1 MRPII
6 LGTRK
11 SPLALKQADI
21 VKTALHKQGHNDI
34 EIKTYQTSGD
44 RLTDAPLLE
53 YGGKGLFTK
62 EIEEA
67 LLYKEIDIA
76 VHSMKDVETYPPE
89 KLIISCIPARE
100 NPCDVLL
107 SKENYTLENLPLGA
121 TVGTSSLRRQALLLH
136 LRPDLKIVP
145 LRGNVGTRIQK
156 IQEGFADATVLAYA
170 GLSRLNQL
178 KDVIPLDIDVF
189 TPALAQGAL
198 GVQCRQDDTFILETL
213 SHIHDKKAGFCT
225 EIERT
230 FLRAVDGSCRAP
242 LGGLARYINED
253 EISFIGFVSD
263 PQGKQ
268 CLREKITAP
277 TSHILEDV
285 QILGKILRK
294 WLEIHL

>member
-21 VKTALHKQGHNDI
+21 VKTALHTQGHNDI

-44 RLTDAPLLE
+44 RLTDAPLSE

-76 VHSMKDVETYPPE
+76 VHSMKDVETHPPE
-89 KLIISCIPARE
+89 KLIISCIPVRE
-100 NPCDVLL
+100 NPSDVLL

-225 EIERT
+225 EVERT

-242 LGGLARYINED
+242 IGGLARYINED

-268 CLREKITAP
+268 FLREKITSP

-294 WLEIHL
+294 WLEMHL

>member
-21 VKTALHKQGHNDI
+21 VKTALYKQGYHNV
-34 EIKTYQTSGD
+34 EIQTYQTSGD
-44 RLTDAPLLE
+44 RLTNAPLSE

-67 LLYKEIDIA
+67 LLHKEIDIA

-89 KLIISCIPARE
+89 ELIIPCIPERE
-100 NPCDVLL
+100 TACDVLV
-107 SKENYTLENLPLGA
+107 SNQNYTLENLPLGA
-121 TVGTSSLRRQALLLH
+121 TVGTSSLRRQTLLLH
-136 LRPDLKIVP
+136 LRPDLNIVP

-156 IQEGFADATVLAYA
+156 IREGLVDATVLAYA

-178 KDVIPLDIDVF
+178 KDAIPLDIDVF

-198 GVQCRQDDTFILETL
+198 GVQCRQDDTLMLEIL
-213 SHIHDKKAGFCT
+213 SYIHDTKVGFC
-225 EIERT
+225 IEVERA

-242 LGGLARYINED
+242 IGGLARYITKD
-253 EISFIGFVSD
+253 EISFISFVSD

-268 CLREKITAP
+268 FRREKITSSK
-277 TSHILEDV
+277 SHILEDV
-285 QILGKILRK
+285 QLLGNTLRQ